1 MEIRLIR
8 PDEWAALKAL
18 RLQALASDPGAFG
31 GRLDDA
37 IEHDDDLW
45 RKRAAADPAETT
57 TFVAEGP
64 DGHLVGMAV
73 GARIPERA
81 DAAGLFGMWVAP
93 EARGRGV
100 GGALVDAVARWARSV
115 GFERTGLG
123 VATTNIGVV
132 AFYER
137 KGFAV
142 LGEPVPM
149 HEGSSLQMLRMVAT
163 LDAVIGPPSS

>member
-100 GGALVDAVARWARSV
+100 
-115 GFERTGLG
+115 
-123 VATTNIGVV
+123 ATTNIGVV

>member
-1 MEIRLIR
+1 MRLR
-8 PDEWAALKAL
+8 ALT
-18 RLQALASDPGAFG
+18 SDPGAFG
-31 GRLDDA
+31 GRLEDA

-45 RKRAAADPAETT
+45 RKRASADPAEAA
-57 TFVAEGP
+57 TFVAEDAQGT
-64 DGHLVGMAV
+64 LVGMAV
-73 GARIPERA
+73 GARIQERR

-93 EARGRGV
+93 EARGQGV

-115 GFERTGLG
+115 GFERIGLG
-123 VATTNIGVV
+123 VATANMGVV

-142 LGEPVPM
+142 FGEPVPM
-149 HEGSSLQMLRMVAT
+149 HEGSSLQMLRMIAP